1 MENKGLVV
9 SLEPL
14 VLEAIELGYDDP
26 QTIMWIMSKA
36 DIDFDKASELFNTV
50 KGVFEEGM

>member
-36 DIDFDKASELFNTV
+36 DIDFDEASELFNAV

>member
-26 QTIMWIMSKA
+26 QTIMWIMNKA
-36 DIDFDKASELFNTV
+36 NIDFDKASELFHNIKT
-50 KGVFEEGM
+50 VFEEGT